1 MRMDRKSCDP
11 MSAEPPRSR
20 QIGPRTRIP
29 NRPFAI
35 GRRGLV
41 ILALALAAVCAWALL
56 DASLSG
62 LVPQRGGAKIVR
74 EFFARALSPAMSF
87 ESEVPPDTTPLVW
100 QALGAARRTLVFA
113 AAAISIA
120 LPIGLVL
127 GFFGASAWW
136 EDERSGGST
145 RLSRWFYR
153 TLAPLVWGSTRVV
166 IVGMRSVHELLWA
179 VLFLAALGLN
189 SASAVIAIA
198 IPYAGTLAK
207 VFSEMIDEASR
218 DAGHALR
225 AAGASPLQVFC
236 FGLLPRAVPDMSA
249 YAFYRFE
256 CAVRS
261 SAILGFFGFPTLG
274 YFISAAFENLH
285 YGEVWTYLYVLSALV
300 IGIEIWSGA
309 MRRRFVA

>member
-1 MRMDRKSCDP
+1 M
-11 MSAEPPRSR
+11 
-20 QIGPRTRIP
+20 
-29 NRPFAI
+29 
-35 GRRGLV
+35 
-41 ILALALAAVCAWALL
+41 
-56 DASLSG
+56 
-62 LVPQRGGAKIVR
+62 
-74 EFFARALSPAMSF
+74 
-87 ESEVPPDTTPLVW
+87 
-100 QALGAARRTLVFA
+100 
-113 AAAISIA
+113 
-120 LPIGLVL
+120 
-127 GFFGASAWW
+127 
-136 EDERSGGST
+136 
-145 RLSRWFYR
+145 
-153 TLAPLVWGSTRVV
+153 WGSTRVV

-179 VLFLAALGLN
+179 VLFLAAFGLN